1 MTDLNAIRWE
11 KSTDGVVTLTLDDP
25 GRRANTMNDALRAS
39 LAAAVERLTAEKD
52 AITGVIVTSVKD
64 SFLAGG
70 DLRQLIRVTDSDA
83 PGFTAQI
90 EQVKGW
96 LRTLET
102 LGKMTGLGRP
112 GRVRGAGFY
121 DYDASGARTGL
132 WPRLL
137 TAFPSHG
144 DPAGVDLHELTERLL
159 FAEAVEAARCVAEGV
174 VTSTADANIG
184 SLLGIGFPPWTGGV
198 LQYINGYPGGLPAF
212 VTRADRLAAAHGE
225 RFAPNTLL
233 REKPRAARTSDRPP
247 HSTVIRSSYDRR
259 SAVHRPVRG
268 EGPQGVP
275 HPQPSRP
282 AQRDRLPDARRHRRR
297 RPPGQRRPR
306 RARHRAPRGGPVLL
320 LRIRPEALRRGRPGH
335 PGSTPPRSR
344 RRSAPTPGYGRPP
357 CWASPTLP
365 GVSRSP
371 P

>member
-132 WPRLL
+132 WPGLA
-137 TAFPSHG
+137 TVFPAHG
-144 DPAGVDLHELTERLL
+144 DPAVVDLHELTERLL
-159 FAEAVEAARCVAEGV
+159 FAEAVEAAPCVAKGV
-174 VTSTADANIG
+174 LTSTADASIG
-184 SLLGIGFPPWTGGV
+184 SAGHR
-198 LQYINGYPGGLPAF
+198 LPALGRRR
-212 VTRADRLAAAHGE
+212 RAVRQRL
-225 RFAPNTLL
+225 P
-233 REKPRAARTSDRPP
+233 
-247 HSTVIRSSYDRR
+247 RR
-259 SAVHRPVRG
+259 SAG
-268 EGPQGVP
+268 
-275 HPQPSRP
+275 
-282 AQRDRLPDARRHRRR
+282 L
-297 RPPGQRRPR
+297 RRPR
-306 RARHRAPRGGPVLL
+306 RPPRRRPWRALRSQHAAARQSRARRDLLTDHRTPPIRLGPTGPPPLPARRAGRHRTEL
-320 LRIRPEALRRGRPGH
+320 I
-335 PGSTPPRSR
+335 
-344 RRSAPTPGYGRPP
+344 
-357 CWASPTLP
+357 
-365 GVSRSP
+365 
-371 P
+371 

>member
-198 LQYINGYPGGLPAF
+198 LRYINGH
-212 VTRADRLAAAHGE
+212 LAAF
-225 RFAPNTLL
+225 RPSSPAPTASPPHMASASP
-233 REKPRAARTSDRPP
+233 RTRSCVRKPRAARTSDRPP

-282 AQRDRLPDARRHRRR
+282 AQRDRLPDARHIAAAVRRANDDPGVHVIVLQGAGRSFCSGYDLKLSAEEGQGTQGLPR
-297 RPPGQRRPR
+297 RDRGGAQHPPPGTAGR
-306 RARHRAPRGGPVLL
+306 RAGP
-320 LRIRPEALRRGRPGH
+320 LR
-335 PGSTPPRSR
+335 
-344 RRSAPTPGYGRPP
+344 P
-357 CWASPTLP
+357 CL
-365 GVSRSP
+365 G
-371 P
+371 